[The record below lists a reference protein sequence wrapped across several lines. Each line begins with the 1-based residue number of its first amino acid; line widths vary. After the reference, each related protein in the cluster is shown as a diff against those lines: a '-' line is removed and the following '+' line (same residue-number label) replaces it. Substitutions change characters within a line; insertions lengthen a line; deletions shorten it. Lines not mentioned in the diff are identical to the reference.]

1 MGTGVARAPCQR
13 LYARLAR
20 PALLDRANRLGTV
33 DFTGRHDWPALVP
46 GALESCVPLC
56 AQESVAL
63 ARALGRTGCRGIF
76 ARRRANARDLVARR
90 CAVFWGDCK
99 ANPLVAVASR
109 AGAGRAYRT
118 RLRDRRQLRRAAGAA
133 CAGRKAH
140 TVWSCRAAPAA
151 SVSHECGVCR
161 KMVLAADAAAH
172 GPRGTR
178 TPPGRA

>member
-33 DFTGRHDWPALVP
+33 DLAGMHDRPALVP
-46 GALESCVPLC
+46 GALKSCVPLC
-56 AQESVAL
+56 APESVAL
-63 ARALGRTGCRGIF
+63 ARALGRPGCRGIF
-76 ARRRANARDLVARR
+76 ARRRANARDLVESR
-90 CAVFWGDCK
+90 CAVFRGDCQ
-99 ANPLVAVASR
+99 ANPLVAFASR

-118 RLRDRRQLRRAAGAA
+118 GLRDRRQLRRAAGTA

-140 TVWSCRAAPAA
+140 TFWSCRAAPAA

-161 KMVLAADAAAH
+161 TMVLAADAAAR
-172 GPRGTR
+172 GPRGAR
-178 TPPGRA
+178 R

>member
-13 LYARLAR
+13 LYSRLAR
-20 PALLDRANRLGTV
+20 PALPDRANRLGTV
-33 DFTGRHDWPALVP
+33 DLAGRHDRPALIPAAVK
-46 GALESCVPLC
+46 SCVPLR
-56 AQESVAL
+56 AKESVAL
-63 ARALGRTGCRGIF
+63 ARALGRTGCRAIF
-76 ARRRANARDLVARR
+76 ARRRANARDLVERR
-90 CAVFWGDCK
+90 RAVFRGDCK

-109 AGAGRAYRT
+109 TGACRTYRPG
-118 RLRDRRQLRRAAGAA
+118 LRDRRQLRRAAGAA